1 MIWLMKIF
9 EDLEKRTAADKVL
22 RDKVFNIAR
31 NSKYDGCQRTL
42 ASMVYKFFYK
52 KSKTVVLIK
61 ILNKLA

>member
-22 RDKVFNIAR
+22 RDKVFNYR
-31 NSKYDGCQRTL
+31 NSKYDGCQRAL

>member
-1 MIWLMKIF
+1 MIWLMKVF
-9 EDLEKRTAADKVL
+9 ENLGKRTAADKVL

-31 NSKYDGCQRTL
+31 NSKYDGCQRAL
-42 ASMVYKFFYK
+42 ASLVYKFFYK